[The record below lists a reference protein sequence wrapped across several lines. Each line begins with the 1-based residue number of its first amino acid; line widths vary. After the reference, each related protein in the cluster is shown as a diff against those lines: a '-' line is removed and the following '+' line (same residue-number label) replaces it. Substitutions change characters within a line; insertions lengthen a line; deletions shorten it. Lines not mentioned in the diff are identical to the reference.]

1 MHLFEC
7 VLLVNAIWD
16 FMCAASILSNSNIL
30 SYFSTA
36 HTHLWKQQTD
46 RENNAATHL
55 MAYLVLCWGCMRL
68 AAAVMGMWRVALF
81 SYLLEALVF
90 ACEAVLFG
98 TMHYGQ
104 AMAVS
109 LASLALA
116 LWALLKTQ
124 GFIVCVN
131 TRWPAPIQR
140 TAWAKAHTVSRR
152 RSLP

>member
-7 VLLVNAIWD
+7 VLIVNAIWD
-16 FMCAASILSNSNIL
+16 FTCAIFILSNSNIL
-30 SYFSTA
+30 PYFSTA

-68 AAAVMGMWRVALF
+68 AAAVMGMWGVALF

-90 ACEAVLFG
+90 ACEAGLFG

-124 GFIVCVN
+124 GFIACVN
-131 TRWPAPIQR
+131 TQWPAPIPR
-140 TAWAKAHTVSRR
+140 TAWAKARMASRR
-152 RSLP
+152 HSLP